1 MNSSFEVAS
10 SENSSLAVNEEEASP
25 LLYGRYGYSL
35 IIIGAVAM
43 FVDVICM
50 HLVRKSKT
58 IFKNLQVYIISLM
71 ACYFFVAF
79 SFTLAPLGFLLF
91 KSTFAIDLGVSFG
104 RSVVIS
110 SLLHTAVLSL
120 DRLLSIKQPNFYSFR
135 VTPRICYG
143 VCFCIWFVSA
153 LNNIVVHAFVTFQP
167 VGGRFNVGVYSS
179 FVFVY
184 FSCLFVYIGSS
195 RSIIVCAKKHI
206 RRENVIQRI
215 VGAPRDS
222 QNLETFRLSIIITTA
237 SGFLYLLYLPSQLF
251 ALFTFFDPYRKLKTT
266 LFLQNIAF
274 PSYLLE
280 SLLGPL
286 LYLVRFR
293 ETRQMLKSL
302 CCFSNEDAVVSRDT
316 SIERV

>member
-1 MNSSFEVAS
+1 MNSSSEVAT

-50 HLVRKSKT
+50 RLVRKSKT

-120 DRLLSIKQPNFYSFR
+120 DRLLSIKLPNFYSFP

-184 FSCLFVYIGSS
+184 FSCLLVYIGSS
-195 RSIIVCAKKHI
+195 RSIIVCAKEHI
-206 RRENVIQRI
+206 RQKNTYGKRTHTAHQHRPMACCPDQRTTK
-215 VGAPRDS
+215 PRHLPAINHRNYRIRIS
-222 QNLETFRLSIIITTA
+222 VHTIS
-237 SGFLYLLYLPSQLF
+237 SG
-251 ALFTFFDPYRKLKTT
+251 T
-266 LFLQNIAF
+266 NICL
-274 PSYLLE
+274 SYLHRL
-280 SLLGPL
+280 
-286 LYLVRFR
+286 
-293 ETRQMLKSL
+293 
-302 CCFSNEDAVVSRDT
+302 
-316 SIERV
+316 